1 MLLQSAHYLLFAL
14 FPASLAYAAASDL
27 LTLTISNRLVLAIAA
42 LFVALSPLT
51 GMTWADFGMHFVA
64 GGAALVIGFTCF
76 AFGWI
81 GGGDAKLAAVIA
93 LFLGAENAVEFVG
106 ISSILGGVLTV
117 GLLAF
122 RYAPVPA
129 SIIRQPWVQ
138 RLHDRATGVPYGIA
152 LAAGALVVYPHSIWI
167 GMVVG

>member
-1 MLLQSAHYLLFAL
+1 MLLQSVQYVLFAL
-14 FPASLAYAAASDL
+14 FPATLAFAAASDL
-27 LTLTISNRLVLAIAA
+27 LTLTIPNRLVLAIAA
-42 LFVALSPLT
+42 LFVVLWPLT
-51 GMTWADFGMHFVA
+51 HTSWADFGMHFVA
-64 GGAALVIGFTCF
+64 GGAVLAIGFTCF

-81 GGGDAKLAAVIA
+81 GGGDAKLAAAIA

-106 ISSILGGVLTV
+106 ISSIFGGVLTV

-129 SIIRQPWVQ
+129 FIIRQPWVQ

-167 GMVVG
+167 AMVVG